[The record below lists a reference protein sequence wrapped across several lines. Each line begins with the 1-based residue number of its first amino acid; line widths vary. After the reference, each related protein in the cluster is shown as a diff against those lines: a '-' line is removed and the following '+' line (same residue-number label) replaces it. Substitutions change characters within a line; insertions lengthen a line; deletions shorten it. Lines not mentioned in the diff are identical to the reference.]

1 MGFNQPV
8 AALEQLRLFP
18 LYRDRG
24 AVCLSDAGLPGLC
37 GSGPFHLLTTISA
50 LSRSSVISY
59 AVGAIVLG
67 GCLLL
72 VYIPPKTEWLAGPL
86 ALSSPLKYFDS
97 YDTANLFG
105 FPVLWAVVQAL
116 LWCALS
122 GVCVWLA
129 QKVYH
134 RKRRV
139 PMMLWRG
146 EMKKTLMT
154 QRGIWVLLV
163 CLVLKLAFLCAFPE
177 QKDRRIVLSQKQYDK
192 YLDQLSG
199 RTPGRSPI
207 GFLAEYKT
215 CKEVK
220 DSQEA
225 MQGEVRQGRA
235 HRCTMGGLHPGADPG
250 GFAHQLGPDFR
261 GEGGAVFEAT
271 RGYSACALH
280 L

>member
-1 MGFNQPV
+1 MVSPTAAAAPAKYLAVRVLPLPFFAVLSKSQVCLSRSPETFPAQVKRTILFQVASLGAILFRGGLLGFNQPV

-18 LYRDRG
+18 YTVTLGQYVFLTLACQVFA
-24 AVCLSDAGLPGLC
+24 AVVLSI
-37 GSGPFHLLTTISA
+37 LLTTISA

-139 PMMLWRG
+139 L
-146 EMKKTLMT
+146 
-154 QRGIWVLLV
+154 
-163 CLVLKLAFLCAFPE
+163 
-177 QKDRRIVLSQKQYDK
+177 
-192 YLDQLSG
+192 
-199 RTPGRSPI
+199 
-207 GFLAEYKT
+207 
-215 CKEVK
+215 
-220 DSQEA
+220 
-225 MQGEVRQGRA
+225 
-235 HRCTMGGLHPGADPG
+235 
-250 GFAHQLGPDFR
+250 
-261 GEGGAVFEAT
+261 
-271 RGYSACALH
+271 
-280 L
+280 

>member
-1 MGFNQPV
+1 M
-8 AALEQLRLFP
+8 
-18 LYRDRG
+18 
-24 AVCLSDAGLPGLC
+24 
-37 GSGPFHLLTTISA
+37 
-50 LSRSSVISY
+50 
-59 AVGAIVLG
+59 
-67 GCLLL
+67 
-72 VYIPPKTEWLAGPL
+72 YIPPKTEWLAGPL

-105 FPVLWAVVQAL
+105 FPVLWAVVQAV

-122 GVCVWLA
+122 GVCVVGPEGLPPETEG
-129 QKVYH
+129 
-134 RKRRV
+134 

-192 YLDQLSG
+192 YLYQLYGENTREKSDW
-199 RTPGRSPI
+199 I
-207 GFLAEYKT
+207 LAEYKT

-225 MQGEVRQGRA
+225 MQGKYARGASSQMHNGRPTP
-235 HRCTMGGLHPGADPG
+235 R
-250 GFAHQLGPDFR
+250 R
-261 GEGGAVFEAT
+261 
-271 RGYSACALH
+271 
-280 L
+280 